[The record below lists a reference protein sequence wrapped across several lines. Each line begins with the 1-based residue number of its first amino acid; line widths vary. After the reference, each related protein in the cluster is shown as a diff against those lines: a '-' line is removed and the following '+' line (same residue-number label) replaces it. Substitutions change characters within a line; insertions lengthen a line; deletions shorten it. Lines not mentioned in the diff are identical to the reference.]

1 MPNIFPIIL
10 LGLSVGLGNF
20 AAAIAIGL
28 SGVNRSVRIKVT
40 IVFGLF
46 ETLMPIVGL
55 VIGKRL
61 ASQIGGNANL
71 IGGSLLVLTGLY
83 IIYGSFKK
91 SEKSSK
97 KSKIPT
103 NQGNLKLI
111 FAGLALSVDNL
122 IVGFSLGTQ
131 NAPLLTSAIII
142 GASSVALALVGL
154 EIGSRLS
161 NKIGDYSEIFSGL
174 ILVLVGILVGLKV
187 I

>member
-1 MPNIFPIIL
+1 MTNIFPIIL

-28 SGVNRSVRIKVT
+28 SGVNRAVRIKVT

-55 VIGKRL
+55 AIGKRL

-71 IGGSLLVLTGLY
+71 IGGSLLVLTGVY
-83 IIYGSFKK
+83 VIYGSLKK
-91 SEKSSK
+91 SEKDKK
-97 KSKIPT
+97 KSKNPAK
-103 NQGNLKLI
+103 QSNLRLI
-111 FAGLALSVDNL
+111 LAGLALSVDNL

-142 GASSVALALVGL
+142 GASSVALALIGL

-161 NKIGDYSEIFSGL
+161 DKVGDYSEIFSGL
-174 ILVLVGILVGLKV
+174 ILVSVGILIGFK
-187 I
+187 II

>member
-1 MPNIFPIIL
+1 MTNLFPIIL
-10 LGLSVGLGNF
+10 LGFSVGLGNF

-40 IVFGLF
+40 IIFGLF

-55 VIGKRL
+55 IIGKNL

-71 IGGSLLVLTGLY
+71 IGGGLLILTGLY
-83 IIYGSFKK
+83 IIMGSIKK
-91 SEKSSK
+91 SEKGTK
-97 KSKIPT
+97 KKKNRS
-103 NQGNLKLI
+103 NQSNLKLI
-111 FAGLALSVDNL
+111 LSGLALSVDNL

-131 NAPLLTSAIII
+131 NAPLLTSALII

-154 EIGSRLS
+154 EIGNRLS

-174 ILVLVGILVGLKV
+174 ILVMVGILVGFKV